1 MLRPASIT
9 MNASYLER
17 ELAGKPR
24 PVVTVLE
31 TEEKSESHSTRW
43 NATSIPADR
52 AGQD

>member
-1 MLRPASIT
+1 

-31 TEEKSESHSTRW
+31 TEEKS
-43 NATSIPADR
+43 
-52 AGQD
+52 

>member
-24 PVVTVLE
+24 AVVTALE
-31 TEEKSESHSTRW
+31 TEGKA
-43 NATSIPADR
+43 NPIAL
-52 AGQD
+52 GGM